1 MKRKFIRSIALVV
14 LLCALLSM
22 SAQAAT
28 IGGATVKT
36 MNTGLNLRAQAS
48 TSAGCL
54 AIVPNGAF
62 VLVEEQLP
70 GWYKVCYNGMAGY
83 VSADYLSFS
92 ESLDGTYT
100 FTGAVTTGSNV
111 NLRALPGT
119 DSARLKCINP
129 AGSALTVIGVS
140 GAWLHVRD
148 AVGTEGYIRSDY
160 VRYQNGET
168 KSEGEKIVATA
179 LQYQGY
185 RYKWAGSDPSTG
197 FDCSG
202 FVNYVYKLYGYS
214 MERTAQNIYNTN
226 GSAVSKE
233 DLQPGDLVF
242 FGWGAGSI
250 THVGLYIGDG
260 QFIHASTSSTG
271 VIISELDSKYY
282 TQKYVGAKRLIEG

>member
-1 MKRKFIRSIALVV
+1 MKRKFIKSIALG
-14 LLCALLSM
+14 LLACSLLATPAM
-22 SAQAAT
+22 ADT

-36 MNTGLNLRAQAS
+36 TNTGLNLRTGAS

-62 VLVEEQLP
+62 VLVEEQLQ
-70 GWYKVCYNGMAGY
+70 GWYKVCYNGIEGY
-83 VSADYLSFS
+83 VSADYVSYN
-92 ESLDGTYT
+92 ESMEGTYA
-100 FTGAVTTGSNV
+100 FAGAATAGSNV
-111 NLRALPGT
+111 NLRALAST
-119 DSARLKCINP
+119 DSARIKCISS
-129 AGSALTVIGVS
+129 AGSKLTVIGVN

-148 AVGTEGYIRSDY
+148 AMGAEGYIRSDF
-160 VRYQNGET
+160 VHYQGSGT
-168 KSEGEKIVATA
+168 QSEGEKIVATA
-179 LQYQGY
+179 LQYEGY

-202 FVNYVYKLYGYS
+202 FVNYVYKQFDYS

-226 GSAVSKE
+226 GTAVSKE
-233 DLQPGDLVF
+233 ELQPGDLVF

-271 VIISELDSKYY
+271 VIISELDSNYY
-282 TQKYVGAKRLIEG
+282 TKKYVGAKRLIEA